1 MESKLLKVRKEV
13 IDQNIPELSAKQFH
27 YPEVC
32 FLLLIFLRKL
42 NESQEKFFIID

>member
-13 IDQNIPELSAKQFH
+13 IDQNILLSAKQFH